1 VKSVELRNISHTFA
15 SGRSG
20 RGLPDLKVL
29 DQIDLAIEPGWFTA
43 FIGPSGAGK
52 STLFNVITGL
62 IKPDQGQVLISGEQV
77 TGKTGH
83 VAYMPQKDLLLP
95 WRNVIR
101 NATAGLEALGTPVA
115 EAAERAQEMLGL
127 FGLEGFDEAYPGTLS
142 GGMRQRVALLRTV
155 LLDKPVLALDEPF
168 GALDALTR
176 RQMQLWLAEL
186 RTRLGKTILFITHDI
201 EEALFLSDE
210 IVVLSNRPA
219 RILRRFT
226 VPEGIGSMDD
236 PLFIKTRKELLD
248 SLKEAERP

>member
-1 VKSVELRNISHTFA
+1 MKSVELRNISHTFA

-62 IKPDQGQVLISGEQV
+62 IKPDQGQVLVSGEQV

-236 PLFIKTRKELLD
+236 LLFIKTRKELLD

>member
-1 VKSVELRNISHTFA
+1 MNSIELSEISHTFVSGSGAPGA
-15 SGRSG
+15 SG
-20 RGLPDLKVL
+20 LKVL
-29 DQIDLAIEPGWFTA
+29 DQINLTIESGRFTA

-52 STLFNVITGL
+52 STLFNIITGL
-62 IKPDQGQVLISGEQV
+62 ILPEKGQVFVSGEQV

-83 VAYMPQKDLLLP
+83 VSYMPQKDLLLP
-95 WRNVIR
+95 WRNVTR
-101 NATAGLEALGTPVA
+101 NATAGLEALGVPVA
-115 EAAERAQEMLGL
+115 EAVAHAQEMLSM
-127 FGLEGFDEAYPGTLS
+127 FGLGDFAEAFPGILS

-176 RQMQLWLAEL
+176 RQMQVWLAKL
-186 RTRLGKTILFITHDI
+186 RARLGKTILFITHDI

-210 IVVLSNRPA
+210 IVVLSSRPA
-219 RILRRFT
+219 RILRRFP
-226 VPEGIGSMDD
+226 VPEGIGGIDD